1 MEVTGTS
8 VQELILKV
16 DQKGYF
22 EKVVKSLVGLENHT
36 KVFLDRECGTR

>member
-1 MEVTGTS
+1 MTNEVTGTS

-22 EKVVKSLVGLENHT
+22 ENIVKSLVGLEESHER
-36 KVFLDRECGTR
+36 FSR